1 MKLRC
6 KIDVYLVKDL
16 IDKDGNMVPATDI
29 IESMLLEEFESI
41 EVSKEQ
47 YEYMQEFCSDG
58 ELHSLDEMRE
68 DIVVMYEKLSA
79 PRLAYIEKIYKN
91 CNMTTRLLSRQQ
103 RIKAS
108 VVPFLSNK
116 FLLMYNNDY
125 MYAVENDIVY
135 KHYHDGR
142 KSVVLCLN
150 KNIESFTSDA
160 NYIEDCAFSRCRYM
174 KSVNLPNVKEIGV
187 DAFIG
192 CLSLN
197 DVHLSNCLEVIGSGA
212 FMGCH
217 FLDYI
222 ELPSSLRE
230 IGDMAFCDCMNL
242 THIINDYDGNLVAEM
257 RLHPNVLKIGE
268 NAFLDTPLEYL
279 SDNTEEISSDEYS
292 DLGLGWPMGVKLLD
306 TDE

>member
-16 IDKDGNMVPATDI
+16 IDKYGNIVPATDI

-41 EVSKEQ
+41 EVSEEQ

-58 ELHSLDEMRE
+58 ELHSLDEMRD
-68 DIVVMYEKLSA
+68 DIVVLYEQLSA
-79 PRLAYIEKIYKN
+79 PRLAYIEKMYKN
-91 CNMTTRLLSRQQ
+91 CNMTTRLWERQQ

-108 VVPFLSNK
+108 VVPILSDK

-125 MYAVENDIVY
+125 KYVVDDDIVY
-135 KHYHDGR
+135 KHYYDGR

-160 NYIEDCAFSRCRYM
+160 DYVEDSAFSRCQYL
-174 KSVNLPNVKEIGV
+174 KSVHLPNIKEIGK

-192 CLSLN
+192 CLSLY
-197 DVHLSNCLEVIGSGA
+197 DVLFSDCLTVIGSGA

-217 FLDYI
+217 FLDYL
-222 ELPSSLRE
+222 ELPPSLAE
-230 IGDMAFCDCMNL
+230 IGDMAFCECSNL

-257 RLHPNVLKIGE
+257 RLHPNVIKIGE
-268 NAFLDTPLEYL
+268 DAFLDTPLEHL
-279 SDNTEEISSDEYS
+279 SDNPSKDSCEE
-292 DLGLGWPMGVKLLD
+292 
-306 TDE
+306 

>member
-41 EVSKEQ
+41 EVSEEQ

-58 ELHSLDEMRE
+58 ELHSLDEMR
-68 DIVVMYEKLSA
+68 DAIVVLYEQWSAQRLS
-79 PRLAYIEKIYKN
+79 YSEKMYKN
-91 CNMTTRLLSRQQ
+91 CNMTTRLLERQQ
-103 RIKAS
+103 RIKAY
-108 VVPFLSNK
+108 VMPN
-116 FLLMYNNDY
+116 LLTKYQLTYDNDY

-142 KSVVLCLN
+142 KSVVLCFN

-160 NYIEDCAFSRCRYM
+160 DYVEDCAFSRCRYL
-174 KSVNLPNVKEIGV
+174 KSIHLPNIKEIGK

-192 CLSLN
+192 CLSLHN
-197 DVHLSNCLEVIGSGA
+197 VLFSDCLAVIGSGA
-212 FMGCH
+212 FMSCH
-217 FLDYI
+217 FLDYL
-222 ELPSSLRE
+222 ELPPSLAE
-230 IGDMAFCDCMNL
+230 IGDMAFCECVNL

-257 RLHPNVLKIGE
+257 RLHPNVIKIGE
-268 NAFLDTPLEYL
+268 DAFLDTPLEHL
-279 SDNTEEISSDEYS
+279 SDNPLKDSGEE
-292 DLGLGWPMGVKLLD
+292 
-306 TDE
+306 

>member
-16 IDKDGNMVPATDI
+16 IDKDGNIVPATDI

-41 EVSKEQ
+41 EVSEEQ

-58 ELHSLDEMRE
+58 ELHSLDEMRD
-68 DIVVMYEKLSA
+68 DIVVLYEQLSA
-79 PRLAYIEKIYKN
+79 PRLAYIEKMYRDY
-91 CNMTTRLLSRQQ
+91 NMASRLMERKQRLKAYVMPNLS
-103 RIKAS
+103 S
-108 VVPFLSNK
+108 K
-116 FLLMYNNDY
+116 FQLLYDNDY
-125 MYAVENDIVY
+125 KYVVDDNIVY
-135 KHYHDGR
+135 KFYHDGR

-160 NYIEDCAFSRCRYM
+160 DYVEDSAFSRCRYL
-174 KSVNLPNVKEIGV
+174 KSVHLPNIKEIGK

-192 CLSLN
+192 CLSLY
-197 DVHLSNCLEVIGSGA
+197 DVLFSYCLTIIGSGA

-222 ELPSSLRE
+222 KLPSSLRE
-230 IGDMAFCDCMNL
+230 IGDMAFCDCSNL

-257 RLHPNVLKIGE
+257 RLHPNVIKIGE
-268 NAFLDTPLEYL
+268 DAFVDTPLEYL
-279 SDNTEEISSDEYS
+279 SDNPLNDSCEE
-292 DLGLGWPMGVKLLD
+292 
-306 TDE
+306 

>member
-16 IDKDGNMVPATDI
+16 IDKDGNIVPATDI

-91 CNMTTRLLSRQQ
+91 CNMTTRLWERQQ

-108 VVPFLSNK
+108 VVPILSDK

-142 KSVVLCLN
+142 KSVVLCFN

-160 NYIEDCAFSRCRYM
+160 DYVEDCAFSRCRYL
-174 KSVNLPNVKEIGV
+174 KSIHLPNIKEIGK

-192 CLSLN
+192 CLSLH
-197 DVHLSNCLEVIGSGA
+197 DILFSDCLEVIGSGA

-217 FLDYI
+217 FLDYL
-222 ELPSSLRE
+222 ELPPSLAE
-230 IGDMAFCDCMNL
+230 IGDMAFCECVNL

-257 RLHPNVLKIGE
+257 QLHPNVIRIGE
-268 NAFLDTPLEYL
+268 DAFLDTPLEHL
-279 SDNTEEISSDEYS
+279 SYNPSKDSCEE
-292 DLGLGWPMGVKLLD
+292 
-306 TDE
+306 

>member
-16 IDKDGNMVPATDI
+16 IDKDGNIVPATDI

-41 EVSKEQ
+41 EVSEEQ

-58 ELHSLDEMRE
+58 ELHSLDEMRG
-68 DIVVMYEKLSA
+68 DMVVLYEQLSA
-79 PRLAYIEKIYKN
+79 PRLAYIEKMYRDY
-91 CNMTTRLLSRQQ
+91 NMASRLMERKQRLKAYVMPNLST
-103 RIKAS
+103 
-108 VVPFLSNK
+108 K
-116 FLLMYNNDY
+116 FQLMYDNDY
-125 MYAVENDIVY
+125 KYAVENDIVY

-142 KSVVLCLN
+142 KSVVLCIN

-160 NYIEDCAFSRCRYM
+160 DYVEDCAFSRCRYL
-174 KSVNLPNVKEIGV
+174 KSIHLPNIKEIGK

-192 CLSLN
+192 CLSLY
-197 DVHLSNCLEVIGSGA
+197 DVLFSDCLTVIGSGA

-222 ELPSSLRE
+222 KLPSSLRE
-230 IGDMAFCDCMNL
+230 IGDMAFCDCSNL

-257 RLHPNVLKIGE
+257 RLHPNVIKIGE
-268 NAFLDTPLEYL
+268 DAFLDTPLEHL
-279 SDNTEEISSDEYS
+279 SDNPFKDSCEE
-292 DLGLGWPMGVKLLD
+292 
-306 TDE
+306 

>member
-41 EVSKEQ
+41 EVSEEQ

-58 ELHSLDEMRE
+58 ELHSLDEMRD
-68 DIVVMYEKLSA
+68 DIVVLYEQLSA
-79 PRLAYIEKIYKN
+79 PRLAYIEKMYKN
-91 CNMTTRLLSRQQ
+91 CNMTTRLWERQQ

-108 VVPFLSNK
+108 VVPILSDK

-160 NYIEDCAFSRCRYM
+160 DYVEDSAFSRCQYL
-174 KSVNLPNVKEIGV
+174 KSVHLPNIKEIGK

-192 CLSLN
+192 CLSLY
-197 DVHLSNCLEVIGSGA
+197 DILFSDCLTVIGSGA

-217 FLDYI
+217 FLDYL
-222 ELPSSLRE
+222 ELPPSLAE
-230 IGDMAFCDCMNL
+230 IGDMAFCGCMNL

-257 RLHPNVLKIGE
+257 RLHPNVIKIGE
-268 NAFLDTPLEYL
+268 NAFVDTPLEYL
-279 SDNTEEISSDEYS
+279 SDNPLNYS
-292 DLGLGWPMGVKLLD
+292 CED
-306 TDE
+306 

>member
-41 EVSKEQ
+41 EVSEEQ

-58 ELHSLDEMRE
+58 ELHSLDEMRG
-68 DIVVMYEKLSA
+68 DMVVLYEQLSA
-79 PRLAYIEKIYKN
+79 PRLAYIEKMYRDY
-91 CNMTTRLLSRQQ
+91 NMASRLMERKQRLKAYVMPNLST
-103 RIKAS
+103 
-108 VVPFLSNK
+108 K
-116 FLLMYNNDY
+116 FQLMYDNDY
-125 MYAVENDIVY
+125 KYAVENDIVY

-142 KSVVLCLN
+142 KSVVLCIN

-160 NYIEDCAFSRCRYM
+160 DYVEDCAFSRCRYL
-174 KSVNLPNVKEIGV
+174 KSIHLPNIKEIGK

-192 CLSLN
+192 CLSLY
-197 DVHLSNCLEVIGSGA
+197 DVLFSDCLTVIGSGA

-222 ELPSSLRE
+222 KLPSSLRE
-230 IGDMAFCDCMNL
+230 IGDMAFCDCSNL

-257 RLHPNVLKIGE
+257 RLHPNVIKIGE
-268 NAFLDTPLEYL
+268 DAFLDTPLEHL
-279 SDNTEEISSDEYS
+279 SDNPFKDSCEE
-292 DLGLGWPMGVKLLD
+292 
-306 TDE
+306 

>member
-6 KIDVYLVKDL
+6 MIDVYLVKDL
-16 IDKDGNMVPATDI
+16 IDKYGNIVPDTDI
-29 IESMLLEEFESI
+29 IESTLLEEFESI
-41 EVSKEQ
+41 EVSEEQ

-58 ELHSLDEMRE
+58 ELHSLDEMRD
-68 DIVVMYEKLSA
+68 DIVVLYEQLSA
-79 PRLAYIEKIYKN
+79 PRLAYIEKMYKN
-91 CNMTTRLLSRQQ
+91 CNMTTRLWERQQ

-108 VVPFLSNK
+108 VEPILSDK

-160 NYIEDCAFSRCRYM
+160 DYVEDFAFSRCQYL
-174 KSVNLPNVKEIGV
+174 KSVHLPNIKEIGK

-192 CLSLN
+192 CLSLY
-197 DVHLSNCLEVIGSGA
+197 DVLFSDCLTVIGSGA

-217 FLDYI
+217 FLDYL
-222 ELPSSLRE
+222 ELPPSLAE

-257 RLHPNVLKIGE
+257 RLHPNVIKIGE
-268 NAFLDTPLEYL
+268 NAFVDTPLEYL
-279 SDNTEEISSDEYS
+279 SDNPLNYS
-292 DLGLGWPMGVKLLD
+292 CED
-306 TDE
+306 

>member
-16 IDKDGNMVPATDI
+16 IDKNGNIVPATDI

-41 EVSKEQ
+41 EVSEEQ

-58 ELHSLDEMRE
+58 ELHSLDEMRD
-68 DIVVMYEKLSA
+68 DIVVLYEQLSA
-79 PRLAYIEKIYKN
+79 PRLAYIEKMYKN
-91 CNMTTRLLSRQQ
+91 CNMTTRLWERQQ

-108 VVPFLSNK
+108 VVPILSDK

-160 NYIEDCAFSRCRYM
+160 DYVEDSAFSRCQYL
-174 KSVNLPNVKEIGV
+174 KSVHLPNIKEIGK

-192 CLSLN
+192 CLSLY
-197 DVHLSNCLEVIGSGA
+197 DILFSDCLTVIGSGA

-217 FLDYI
+217 FLDYL
-222 ELPSSLRE
+222 ELPPSLAE
-230 IGDMAFCDCMNL
+230 IGDMAFCGCMNL

-257 RLHPNVLKIGE
+257 RLHPNVIKIGE
-268 NAFLDTPLEYL
+268 NAFVDTPLEYL
-279 SDNTEEISSDEYS
+279 SDNPLNYS
-292 DLGLGWPMGVKLLD
+292 CED
-306 TDE
+306 

>member
-16 IDKDGNMVPATDI
+16 INKYGNIVPATDI

-41 EVSKEQ
+41 EVSEEQ

-58 ELHSLDEMRE
+58 ELHSLDEMR
-68 DIVVMYEKLSA
+68 DDMVVLYEQLSA
-79 PRLAYIEKIYKN
+79 PRLAYIEKMYKN
-91 CNMTTRLLSRQQ
+91 CNMTTRLWERQQ

-108 VVPFLSNK
+108 VVPNLSTK
-116 FLLMYNNDY
+116 FQLMYDNDY
-125 MYAVENDIVY
+125 KYVVDDDIVY
-135 KHYHDGR
+135 KFYHDGR

-160 NYIEDCAFSRCRYM
+160 DYVEDCAFSRCRYL
-174 KSVNLPNVKEIGV
+174 KSIHLPNIKEIGK

-192 CLSLN
+192 CLSLY
-197 DVHLSNCLEVIGSGA
+197 DVLFSDCLTVIGSGA

-222 ELPSSLRE
+222 KLPSSLRE
-230 IGDMAFCDCMNL
+230 IGDMAFCDCSNL

-257 RLHPNVLKIGE
+257 RLHPNVIKIGE
-268 NAFLDTPLEYL
+268 DAFLDTPLEHL
-279 SDNTEEISSDEYS
+279 SDNPFKDSCEE
-292 DLGLGWPMGVKLLD
+292 
-306 TDE
+306 

>member
-16 IDKDGNMVPATDI
+16 IDKDGNIVPATDI

-41 EVSKEQ
+41 EVSEEQ

-58 ELHSLDEMRE
+58 ELHSLDEMRG
-68 DIVVMYEKLSA
+68 DMVVLYEQLSA
-79 PRLAYIEKIYKN
+79 PRLAYIEKMYRDY
-91 CNMTTRLLSRQQ
+91 NMASRLMERKQRLKAYVMPNLST
-103 RIKAS
+103 
-108 VVPFLSNK
+108 K
-116 FLLMYNNDY
+116 FQLMYDNDY
-125 MYAVENDIVY
+125 KYAVENDIVY

-142 KSVVLCLN
+142 KSVVLCFN

-160 NYIEDCAFSRCRYM
+160 DYVEDCAFSRCRYL
-174 KSVNLPNVKEIGV
+174 KSIHLPNIKEIGK

-192 CLSLN
+192 CLSLY
-197 DVHLSNCLEVIGSGA
+197 DVLFSDCLTVIGSGA

-222 ELPSSLRE
+222 KLPSSLRE
-230 IGDMAFCDCMNL
+230 IGDMAFCDCSNL

-257 RLHPNVLKIGE
+257 RLHPNVIKIGE
-268 NAFLDTPLEYL
+268 DAFLDTPLEHL
-279 SDNTEEISSDEYS
+279 SDNPFKDSCEE
-292 DLGLGWPMGVKLLD
+292 
-306 TDE
+306 

>member
-16 IDKDGNMVPATDI
+16 IDKDGNIVPATDI

-41 EVSKEQ
+41 EVSEEQ

-68 DIVVMYEKLSA
+68 DIVVLYEQLSA
-79 PRLAYIEKIYKN
+79 PRLAYIEKMYKN
-91 CNMTTRLLSRQQ
+91 YNMTSRLLERQQ

-108 VVPFLSNK
+108 VEPILSDK

-160 NYIEDCAFSRCRYM
+160 NYIEDCAFSRCRYL
-174 KSVNLPNVKEIGV
+174 KSIHLPNIKEIGK
-187 DAFIG
+187 DAFNE
-192 CLSLN
+192 CLSLH
-197 DVHLSNCLEVIGSGA
+197 DVLFSDCLTVIDGGA

-230 IGDMAFCDCMNL
+230 IGEMAFFDCTNL
-242 THIINDYDGNLVAEM
+242 THIINGYDGNLVAEK

-268 NAFLDTPLEYL
+268 NAFLDTPLEHL
-279 SDNTEEISSDEYS
+279 SDNPLNNSCEE
-292 DLGLGWPMGVKLLD
+292 
-306 TDE
+306 

>member
-16 IDKDGNMVPATDI
+16 IDKYGNIVPATDI

-41 EVSKEQ
+41 EVSEEQ

-58 ELHSLDEMRE
+58 ELHSLDEMRD
-68 DIVVMYEKLSA
+68 DIVVLYEQLSA
-79 PRLAYIEKIYKN
+79 PRLAYIEKMYKN
-91 CNMTTRLLSRQQ
+91 CNMTTRLWERQQ

-108 VVPFLSNK
+108 VEPILSDK

-160 NYIEDCAFSRCRYM
+160 DYVEDSAFSRCQYL
-174 KSVNLPNVKEIGV
+174 KSVHLPNIKEIGK

-192 CLSLN
+192 CLSLY
-197 DVHLSNCLEVIGSGA
+197 DILFSDCLTVIGSGA

-217 FLDYI
+217 FLDYL
-222 ELPSSLRE
+222 ELPPSLAE
-230 IGDMAFCDCMNL
+230 IGDMAFCGCMNL

-257 RLHPNVLKIGE
+257 RLHPNVIKIGE
-268 NAFLDTPLEYL
+268 NAFVDTPLEYL
-279 SDNTEEISSDEYS
+279 SDNPLNYS
-292 DLGLGWPMGVKLLD
+292 CED
-306 TDE
+306 

>member
-16 IDKDGNMVPATDI
+16 IDKDGNIVPATDI

-142 KSVVLCLN
+142 KSVVLCFN

-160 NYIEDCAFSRCRYM
+160 DYVEDCAFSRCRYL
-174 KSVNLPNVKEIGV
+174 KAIHLPNIKEIGK

-192 CLSLN
+192 CLSLHN
-197 DVHLSNCLEVIGSGA
+197 VLFSDCLAVIGSGA
-212 FMGCH
+212 FMSCH
-217 FLDYI
+217 FLDYL

>member
-41 EVSKEQ
+41 EVSEEQ

-68 DIVVMYEKLSA
+68 DIVVLYEQLSA
-79 PRLAYIEKIYKN
+79 SRLAYIEKMYKN
-91 CNMTTRLLSRQQ
+91 YNMTSRLLERQQ

-108 VVPFLSNK
+108 VVPILSDK

-160 NYIEDCAFSRCRYM
+160 DYVEDCAFSRCRYL
-174 KSVNLPNVKEIGV
+174 KSIHLPNIKEIGK

-192 CLSLN
+192 CLSLHN
-197 DVHLSNCLEVIGSGA
+197 VLFSDCLAVIGSGA
-212 FMGCH
+212 FMSCH
-217 FLDYI
+217 FLDYL
-222 ELPSSLRE
+222 ELPPSLAE
-230 IGDMAFCDCMNL
+230 IGDMAFCECVNL
-242 THIINDYDGNLVAEM
+242 THIVNDYDGNLVAEM
-257 RLHPNVLKIGE
+257 RLHPNVIKIGE
-268 NAFLDTPLEYL
+268 DAFLDTPLEHL
-279 SDNTEEISSDEYS
+279 SYNPSKDSCEE
-292 DLGLGWPMGVKLLD
+292 
-306 TDE
+306 

>member
-1 MKLRC
+1 
-6 KIDVYLVKDL
+6 
-16 IDKDGNMVPATDI
+16 MVPATDI

-41 EVSKEQ
+41 EVSEEQ

-68 DIVVMYEKLSA
+68 DIVVLYEQLSA
-79 PRLAYIEKIYKN
+79 PRLAYIEKMYKN
-91 CNMTTRLLSRQQ
+91 YNMTSRLLERQQ

-108 VVPFLSNK
+108 VVPILSDK

-142 KSVVLCLN
+142 KSVVLCFN

-160 NYIEDCAFSRCRYM
+160 DYVEDCAFSRCRYL
-174 KSVNLPNVKEIGV
+174 KSIHLPNIKEIGK

-192 CLSLN
+192 CLSLH
-197 DVHLSNCLEVIGSGA
+197 DILFSDCLEVIGSGA

-217 FLDYI
+217 FLDYL
-222 ELPSSLRE
+222 ELPPSLAE
-230 IGDMAFCDCMNL
+230 IGDMAFCGCMNL

-257 RLHPNVLKIGE
+257 RLHPNVIKIGE
-268 NAFLDTPLEYL
+268 NAFVDTPLEYL
-279 SDNTEEISSDEYS
+279 SDNPLNYS
-292 DLGLGWPMGVKLLD
+292 CED
-306 TDE
+306 

>member
-16 IDKDGNMVPATDI
+16 IDKDGNIVPATDI

-58 ELHSLDEMRE
+58 ELHSLDEMRD
-68 DIVVMYEKLSA
+68 DIVVLYEQLSA
-79 PRLAYIEKIYKN
+79 PRLAYIEKMYRDY
-91 CNMTTRLLSRQQ
+91 NMASRLMERKQRLKTYVMPNLST
-103 RIKAS
+103 
-108 VVPFLSNK
+108 K
-116 FLLMYNNDY
+116 FQLLYDNDY
-125 MYAVENDIVY
+125 KYVVDDDIVY
-135 KHYHDGR
+135 KFYHDGR

-160 NYIEDCAFSRCRYM
+160 DYVEDSAFSRCRYL
-174 KSVNLPNVKEIGV
+174 KSVHLPNIKEIGK

-192 CLSLN
+192 CLSLY
-197 DVHLSNCLEVIGSGA
+197 DVLFSYCLTVIGSGA

-222 ELPSSLRE
+222 KLPSSLRE

-242 THIINDYDGNLVAEM
+242 AHIINDYDGNLVAEM
-257 RLHPNVLKIGE
+257 RLHPTVLKIGE
-268 NAFLDTPLEYL
+268 NAFVDTPLEYL
-279 SDNTEEISSDEYS
+279 SDNPLNDSCEE
-292 DLGLGWPMGVKLLD
+292 
-306 TDE
+306 

>member
-41 EVSKEQ
+41 EVSEEQ

-68 DIVVMYEKLSA
+68 DIVVLYEQLSA
-79 PRLAYIEKIYKN
+79 PRLAYIEKMYKN
-91 CNMTTRLLSRQQ
+91 YNMTSRLLERQQ

-108 VVPFLSNK
+108 VVPILSDK

-142 KSVVLCLN
+142 KSVVLCFN

-160 NYIEDCAFSRCRYM
+160 DYVEDCAFSRCRYL
-174 KSVNLPNVKEIGV
+174 KSIHLPNIKEIGK

-192 CLSLN
+192 CLSLH
-197 DVHLSNCLEVIGSGA
+197 DVHFSDCLTVIGSGA

-217 FLDYI
+217 FLDYL
-222 ELPSSLRE
+222 ELPPSLAE
-230 IGDMAFCDCMNL
+230 IGDMAFCECSNL

-257 RLHPNVLKIGE
+257 QLHPNVIRIGE
-268 NAFLDTPLEYL
+268 DAFLDTPLEHL
-279 SDNTEEISSDEYS
+279 SYNPSKDSCEE
-292 DLGLGWPMGVKLLD
+292 
-306 TDE
+306 

>member
-16 IDKDGNMVPATDI
+16 IDKYGNIVPATDI

-58 ELHSLDEMRE
+58 ELHSLDDMRE
-68 DIVVMYEKLSA
+68 DIVVLYEQLSS

-91 CNMTTRLLSRQQ
+91 CNMTTRLWERQQ

-108 VVPFLSNK
+108 VVPILSDK

-160 NYIEDCAFSRCRYM
+160 DYVEDSAFSRCQYL
-174 KSVNLPNVKEIGV
+174 KSVHLPNI
-187 DAFIG
+187 
-192 CLSLN
+192 
-197 DVHLSNCLEVIGSGA
+197 
-212 FMGCH
+212 
-217 FLDYI
+217 
-222 ELPSSLRE
+222 
-230 IGDMAFCDCMNL
+230 
-242 THIINDYDGNLVAEM
+242 
-257 RLHPNVLKIGE
+257 
-268 NAFLDTPLEYL
+268 
-279 SDNTEEISSDEYS
+279 
-292 DLGLGWPMGVKLLD
+292 
-306 TDE
+306 

>member
-16 IDKDGNMVPATDI
+16 IDKDGNIVPATDI

-230 IGDMAFCDCMNL
+230 IGDMAF
-242 THIINDYDGNLVAEM
+242 
-257 RLHPNVLKIGE
+257 
-268 NAFLDTPLEYL
+268 
-279 SDNTEEISSDEYS
+279 
-292 DLGLGWPMGVKLLD
+292 GWCI
-306 TDE
+306 

>member
-41 EVSKEQ
+41 EVSEEQ

-142 KSVVLCLN
+142 KSVVLCFN

-160 NYIEDCAFSRCRYM
+160 DYVEDCAFSRCRYL
-174 KSVNLPNVKEIGV
+174 KAIHLPNIKEIGK

-192 CLSLN
+192 CLSLH
-197 DVHLSNCLEVIGSGA
+197 DILFSDCLEVIGSGA

-217 FLDYI
+217 FLDYL
-222 ELPSSLRE
+222 ELPPSLAE
-230 IGDMAFCDCMNL
+230 IGDMAFCECSNL

>member
-16 IDKDGNMVPATDI
+16 IDKDGNIVPATDI

-41 EVSKEQ
+41 EVSEEQ

-58 ELHSLDEMRE
+58 ELHSLDEMR
-68 DIVVMYEKLSA
+68 DDMVVLYEQLSA
-79 PRLAYIEKIYKN
+79 PRLAYIEKMYKN
-91 CNMTTRLLSRQQ
+91 CNMTTRLWERQQ

-108 VVPFLSNK
+108 VVPNLSTK
-116 FLLMYNNDY
+116 FQLMYDNDY
-125 MYAVENDIVY
+125 KYVVDDDIVY
-135 KHYHDGR
+135 KFYHDGR
-142 KSVVLCLN
+142 KSVVLCIN

-160 NYIEDCAFSRCRYM
+160 DYVEDCAFSRCRYL
-174 KSVNLPNVKEIGV
+174 KSVHLPNIKEIGK

-192 CLSLN
+192 CLSLY
-197 DVHLSNCLEVIGSGA
+197 DVLFSDCLTVIGSGA

-222 ELPSSLRE
+222 KLPSSLRE
-230 IGDMAFCDCMNL
+230 IGDMAFCDCSNL

-257 RLHPNVLKIGE
+257 RLHPNVIKIGE
-268 NAFLDTPLEYL
+268 DAFLDTPLEHL
-279 SDNTEEISSDEYS
+279 SDNPFKDSCEE
-292 DLGLGWPMGVKLLD
+292 
-306 TDE
+306 

>member
-16 IDKDGNMVPATDI
+16 IDKDGNIVPATDI

-41 EVSKEQ
+41 EVSEEQ

-58 ELHSLDEMRE
+58 ELHSLDEMRD
-68 DIVVMYEKLSA
+68 DIVVLYEQLSA
-79 PRLAYIEKIYKN
+79 PRLAYIEKMYKN
-91 CNMTTRLLSRQQ
+91 CNMTTRLWERQQ

-108 VVPFLSNK
+108 VVPNLSTK
-116 FLLMYNNDY
+116 FQLMYDNDY
-125 MYAVENDIVY
+125 KYVVDDDIVY
-135 KHYHDGR
+135 KFYHDGR

-160 NYIEDCAFSRCRYM
+160 DYVEDCAFSRCRYL
-174 KSVNLPNVKEIGV
+174 KSIHLPNIKEIGK

-192 CLSLN
+192 CLSLY
-197 DVHLSNCLEVIGSGA
+197 DVLFSDCLTVIGSGA

-222 ELPSSLRE
+222 KLPSSLRE
-230 IGDMAFCDCMNL
+230 IGDMAFCDCSNL

-257 RLHPNVLKIGE
+257 RLHPNVIKIGE
-268 NAFLDTPLEYL
+268 DAFLDTPLEHL
-279 SDNTEEISSDEYS
+279 SDNPFKDSCEE
-292 DLGLGWPMGVKLLD
+292 
-306 TDE
+306 